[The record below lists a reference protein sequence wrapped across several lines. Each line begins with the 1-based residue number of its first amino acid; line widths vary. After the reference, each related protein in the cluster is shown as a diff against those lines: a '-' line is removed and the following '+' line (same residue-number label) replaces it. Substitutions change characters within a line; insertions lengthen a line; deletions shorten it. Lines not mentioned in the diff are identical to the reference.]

1 MGWVYRRGGT
11 AWDRWNAW
19 DGMGWNGDDG
29 WSREI
34 GWDGTSIGWGGL
46 SFLVHD
52 RYRNRSDIYI

>member
-34 GWDGTSIGWGGL
+34 GWDGTSIGWGGVEF
-46 SFLVHD
+46 SGP
-52 RYRNRSDIYI
+52 

>member
-11 AWDRWNAW
+11 AW

-34 GWDGTSIGWGGL
+34 GWDGTSIGLGGVEF
-46 SFLVHD
+46 SGP
-52 RYRNRSDIYI
+52 